1 MADIDENAA
10 SRESGNQRRGAGP
23 ARERANSWLQVDE
36 EANRIVID
44 VAAARRGGRRDDGAS
59 RPTDAPARGQR
70 ARPDANVGGRRQ
82 APPMAT
88 SRVPA
93 ATDQP
98 PMEAFEPTADEPKVT
113 NAYAVERPL
122 ATDNVYAS
130 IPTIPLEPEPQEFGR
145 DLDADVHI
153 PAEQGGRKRRRREDR
168 KSKPAAANPF
178 GRIDAGEK
186 PKGRARAPTW
196 QRILM
201 GVCGTAIAA
210 ILFVV
215 LASGW
220 IELPGLHKGVQIRKS
235 LDYLSQ
241 VIRLPYAPKDVTWQ
255 LLTDVDQGT
264 FGATRERLIAV
275 MEFTPEHAAEI
286 MTGAIPMPQ
295 TGDHQAIESEVW
307 FPDEAD
313 DLMDD
318 VDDGT
323 LIYDASVFATSYFK
337 RGIMLRLGDS
347 GYIVV
352 KMYNY

>member
-1 MADIDENAA
+1 MAEIDENAA
-10 SRESGNQRRGAGP
+10 SRESGNRRRGAAP

-44 VAAARRGGRRDDGAS
+44 VAAARRGGRRNDGTT
-59 RPTDAPARGQR
+59 RPADAPARGPQS
-70 ARPDANVGGRRQ
+70 RPDANAGRRRQ
-82 APPMAT
+82 APP
-88 SRVPA
+88 A
-93 ATDQP
+93 ATELSETDSL
-98 PMEAFEPTADEPKVT
+98 EASSTEPRRQDSFAI
-113 NAYAVERPL
+113 ERPL

-130 IPTIPLEPEPQEFGR
+130 IPTIPLEAEPQEFGR

-153 PAEQGGRKRRRREDR
+153 PAEQGGRKRRRRQGR
-168 KSKPAAANPF
+168 KAKPAAGNPF

-210 ILFVV
+210 ILFIV

-220 IELPGLHKGVQIRKS
+220 IELPGLHKGVQIRNS
-235 LDYLSQ
+235 IAYLSQ
-241 VIRLPYAPKDVTWQ
+241 VITLPHAPKAATWQ
-255 LLTDVDQGT
+255 VLTDDDQGT

-275 MEFTPEHAAEI
+275 MEFTPEQAAEI

-307 FPDEAD
+307 FPDAAD

-323 LIYDASVFATSYFK
+323 LIYDASVFTTSYFK

-347 GYIVV
+347 GYIVT

>member
-10 SRESGNQRRGAGP
+10 SRESGNRRRGADP

-44 VAAARRGGRRDDGAS
+44 VAAARRGRRDDGAA
-59 RPTDAPARGQR
+59 RPAETMARGPQ
-70 ARPDANVGGRRQ
+70 ARPVANAGRRRQ
-82 APPMAT
+82 ASPMAA
-88 SRVPA
+88 SPPDSPEA
-93 ATDQP
+93 SAT
-98 PMEAFEPTADEPKVT
+98 EARRRDPFAI
-113 NAYAVERPL
+113 ERPL

-153 PAEQGGRKRRRREDR
+153 PAEEGGRRRKRQKTR
-168 KSKPAAANPF
+168 KSKPAAGNPF

-210 ILFVV
+210 ILFIV

-220 IELPGLHKGVQIRKS
+220 IELPGLHKGVQIRTS
-235 LDYLSQ
+235 IVYLSQ
-241 VIRLPYAPKDVTWQ
+241 VITLPYQPRSATWQ
-255 LLTDVDQGT
+255 VLTDDDQGT

-275 MEFTPEHAAEI
+275 MEYSPEQAAEI
-286 MTGAIPMPQ
+286 MAGAIPMPQ
-295 TGDHQAIESEVW
+295 TGDHQAIENEVW
-307 FPDEAD
+307 FPDDVD

-347 GYIVV
+347 GYIIT

>member
-10 SRESGNQRRGAGP
+10 SRESGNRRRGADP
-23 ARERANSWLQVDE
+23 ARERASSWLQVDE

-44 VAAARRGGRRDDGAS
+44 VAAARRGRRDESAARPAEAMARGPQGRPATNPGRRRQTPQMPA
-59 RPTDAPARGQR
+59 TAAPQPDSFEESATEART
-70 ARPDANVGGRRQ
+70 PDSFAI
-82 APPMAT
+82 
-88 SRVPA
+88 
-93 ATDQP
+93 
-98 PMEAFEPTADEPKVT
+98 
-113 NAYAVERPL
+113 ERPL
-122 ATDNVYAS
+122 ATDNVYAG

-145 DLDADVHI
+145 DLDADVRI
-153 PAEQGGRKRRRREDR
+153 PAEEGGRRRKRQKAR
-168 KSKPAAANPF
+168 KSKPAAGNPF

-201 GVCGTAIAA
+201 GICGTAIAA
-210 ILFVV
+210 ILFIV

-220 IELPGLHKGVQIRKS
+220 IELPGLHKGVQIRNS
-235 LDYLSQ
+235 IVYLSQ
-241 VIRLPYAPKDVTWQ
+241 VITLPYQPRSATWQ
-255 LLTDVDQGT
+255 VLTDDNQGT

-275 MEFTPEHAAEI
+275 MEFSPEQAAEI
-286 MTGAIPMPQ
+286 MAGAIPMPQ
-295 TGDHQAIESEVW
+295 TGDHQAIENEVW
-307 FPDEAD
+307 FPDDVD

-323 LIYDASVFATSYFK
+323 LIYDASVFTTSYFK

-347 GYIVV
+347 GYIIT

>member
-10 SRESGNQRRGAGP
+10 SRESGNRRRGADP

-44 VAAARRGGRRDDGAS
+44 VAAARRGRRDDGAA
-59 RPTDAPARGQR
+59 RPAETMARGPQ
-70 ARPDANVGGRRQ
+70 ARPGANAGRRRQ
-82 APPMAT
+82 ASPMAAP
-88 SRVPA
+88 SPDSPEAPA
-93 ATDQP
+93 T
-98 PMEAFEPTADEPKVT
+98 EARRPDPFAI
-113 NAYAVERPL
+113 ERPL

-130 IPTIPLEPEPQEFGR
+130 IPTLPLEPEPQEFGR

-153 PAEQGGRKRRRREDR
+153 PAEEGGRRRKRQKAR
-168 KSKPAAANPF
+168 KSKPTPGNPF

-201 GVCGTAIAA
+201 GVCGTAIAT
-210 ILFVV
+210 ILFIV

-220 IELPGLHKGVQIRKS
+220 IELPGLHKGVQIRS
-235 LDYLSQ
+235 SIVYLSQ
-241 VIRLPYAPKDVTWQ
+241 VITLPYQPRSATWQ
-255 LLTDVDQGT
+255 VLTDDDQGT

-275 MEFTPEHAAEI
+275 MEYSPEQAAEI
-286 MTGAIPMPQ
+286 MAGAIPMPQ
-295 TGDHQAIESEVW
+295 TGDHQAIEEEVW
-307 FPDEAD
+307 FPDDVD

-347 GYIVV
+347 GYIIT